1 MLLKTGTFTPAVAE
15 ILNLLNNSQQCCFK
29 CKPRYQHGITGSSEE
44 TFFDR
49 SDKPCLLIH
58 KYDFLIST

>member
-49 SDKPCLLIH
+49 SDI
-58 KYDFLIST
+58 